1 MAIERPIPA
10 ASAVSRTA
18 AREVRILGLDP
29 GSRRLGYGVLLERAG
44 RWGRLDGGVIRL
56 PEKRPLAE
64 RLQLAYEAVR
74 TLIETYRPDQ
84 IAIEDC
90 FVAHSARA
98 ALVLGHVRGVLLLAA
113 QESGAELSE
122 FAPRSVKLAAVG
134 QGGAAKE
141 QVQRM
146 IPRLVA
152 GCPTSLSADEADA
165 LAVAWCCANQLRSPV
180 RLAAGRSR
188 R

>member
-1 MAIERPIPA
+1 M
-10 ASAVSRTA
+10 
-18 AREVRILGLDP
+18 REVRILGLDP
-29 GSRRLGYGVLLERAG
+29 GSRRLGYGLLLERAG

-56 PEKRPLAE
+56 PEKRSLAE
-64 RLQLAYEAVR
+64 RLKLAYDAVCA
-74 TLIETYRPDQ
+74 LIDAHHPDQ

-141 QVQRM
+141 QVQQM

-152 GCPTSLSADEADA
+152 GCPASLSADEADA
-165 LAVAWCCANQLRSPV
+165 LAVAWCCANQLRSPQ
-180 RLAAGRSR
+180 RIAR
-188 R
+188 RGSK